1 MEAVNDGM
9 ANISLESAS
18 TATSVED
25 SVESLAK
32 DLDMLNI
39 QSPAASRPKAPIA
52 DVVIPAYPRSQ
63 HRLREE
69 LYKVVEKLPR
79 PKSCPASTAAATT
92 TTEWSKKED
101 NLLMHLVWRA
111 GGIGSENLWSR
122 VYDEFNPFPG
132 GVTPR

>member
-25 SVESLAK
+25 SVESLAE

-39 QSPAASRPKAPIA
+39 QSPAAVRPKAPIA
-52 DVVIPAYPRSQ
+52 DVVIPAYPRCQ

-69 LYKVVEKLPR
+69 LHKVVEELPR
-79 PKSCPASTAAATT
+79 PKSCL
-92 TTEWSKKED
+92 EWSKKED

-111 GGIGSENLWSR
+111 GGLGSENLWSR